1 MCLGLANGGYIP
13 PKEEKKTVSLL
24 KRKTNF
30 ENLTPAKLAEI
41 MRDIGN
47 ESKYCCEYCNFFNT
61 NKCDINSTNCM
72 KGITKYLESEA
83 EQWG

>member
-13 PKEEKKTVSLL
+13 PKEEKKAVSLL

-41 MRDIGN
+41 MSDIGN

-61 NKCDINSTNCM
+61 NKCDINGTNCM

-83 EQWG
+83 EE